1 MYNRILKR
9 PMFKMGGRS
18 YQAQGTG
25 ITSGLDTP
33 KRGLVDGPG
42 GYAGR
47 TLEEIAADKIKV
59 TEPRVSDG
67 MKVIRSFGEYANPYK
82 ADGTAKTSGEM
93 GYDQANRITSER
105 DADYSLEKAA
115 ELSVLENEEA
125 KILSDMERDAN
136 QTDKLEQ
143 ITAEANSKKFELEI
157 QLKQVDN
164 YYAGTLAQLEARLIQ
179 ATTEADKKI
188 VQDVID
194 QTKRKIAR
202 EKKDI
207 ASRKQPEMSLKNKI
221 DSLAIK
227 IYEASQKNASKL
239 KPGLTLAEAKEQA
252 TTFYTTKKA
261 SGGRVGYNMGTGM
274 DGAQP
279 MQASMNVE
287 ETISTPN
294 ETVIEDVS
302 MTDTAEKVPTIN
314 MPFPEFREKLPAEI
328 SDDIAE
334 LIYYNQDAFN
344 DFSEINDQSQ
354 VYEFNNK
361 YQVNLVLP
369 MNTEMV

>member
-9 PMFKMGGRS
+9 PMFNMGGRT

-179 ATTEADKKI
+179 ATTEADKEI
-188 VQDVID
+188 VQDAID
-194 QTKRKIAR
+194 QTKRKIAQ

-207 ASRKQPEMSLKNKI
+207 ASRKQPGLSLKEKI
-221 DSLAIK
+221 INLATKLLEADSKKGISSTMTIEDAMETATK
-227 IYEASQKNASKL
+227 IFTGK
-239 KPGLTLAEAKEQA
+239 A
-252 TTFYTTKKA
+252 T
-261 SGGRVGYNMGTGM
+261 GGRVGYNMGTGM
-274 DGAQP
+274 EGAQP
-279 MQASMNVE
+279 MQASMNMA

-294 ETVIEDVS
+294 ETITEDVS

-314 MPFPEFREKLPAEI
+314 MPYEEFRNKLPAEI
-328 SDDIAE
+328 SDDIAT
-334 LIYYNQDAFN
+334 LMYYNQDAFN
-344 DFSEINDQSQ
+344 DFAAITDQSS

>member
-18 YQAQGTG
+18 YSAQGTG

-47 TLEEIAADKIKV
+47 TLEEIETEKIKL

-67 MKVIRSFGEYANPYK
+67 AKVFRSFGEYANPYDSQGN
-82 ADGTAKTSGEM
+82 ALTSGQI
-93 GYDQANRITSER
+93 GKLQADRITAER
-105 DADYSLEKAA
+105 DEDYNLEKAA
-115 ELSVLENEEA
+115 ELSVLENDEA
-125 KILSDMERDAN
+125 QIRKDMDREADAI
-136 QTDKLEQ
+136 QKMKEIYAT
-143 ITAEANSKKFELEI
+143 ANSKKFEIEI

-164 YYAGTLAQLEARLIQ
+164 YYAGTLSALEARLKS

-188 VQDVID
+188 VEDAISQV
-194 QTKRKIAR
+194 KKKIAQ

-207 ASRKQPEMSLKNKI
+207 ASRKQPGKTMQERI
-221 DSLAIK
+221 IELAVS
-227 IYEASQKNASKL
+227 IYEAESK
-239 KPGLTLAEAKEQA
+239 KPGGGSTSIEDAMETA
-252 TTFYTTKKA
+252 TKIITGEKKA
-261 SGGRVGYNMGTGM
+261 KGGRVGYNMGTGM

-279 MQASMNVE
+279 MQASMNMA

-294 ETVIEDVS
+294 ETVTEDMS
-302 MTDTAEKVPTIN
+302 MTDTVEKIPTIN
-314 MPFPEFREKLPAEI
+314 MPYEEFREKLPAEI

>member
-9 PMFKMGGRS
+9 PMFNMGGRS

-33 KRGLVDGPG
+33 RRGLVQQPG
-42 GYAGR
+42 GYAGER
-47 TLEEIAADKIKV
+47 TLEEIAADKIAV
-59 TEPRVSDG
+59 TTPRVSDG

-93 GYDQANRITSER
+93 GFDQANRITAER

-143 ITAEANSKKFELEI
+143 ITAEANAKKFEIEI

-179 ATTEADKKI
+179 ATTEADKEI
-188 VQDVID
+188 VKDAIA
-194 QTKRKIAR
+194 QTKRKIAQ

-207 ASRKQPEMSLKNKI
+207 ASRKQPGLSMKENIINLATKLLEA
-221 DSLAIK
+221 DSKKGISSTMTIEDAMETATK
-227 IYEASQKNASKL
+227 IYT
-239 KPGLTLAEAKEQA
+239 G
-252 TTFYTTKKA
+252 KA
-261 SGGRVGYNMGTGM
+261 NGGRIGYLDGTGM
-274 DGAQP
+274 DGVQP
-279 MQASMNVE
+279 MQASMNME

-294 ETVIEDVS
+294 ETITEDMS
-302 MTDTAEKVPTIN
+302 MTDTAGKVPTIN
-314 MPFPEFREKLPAEI
+314 MPYEEFRDKLPGEI
-328 SDDIAE
+328 SDDIAT
-334 LIYYNQDAFN
+334 LMYYNQDAFN
-344 DFSEINDQSQ
+344 DFAAITDQSS

>member
-59 TEPRVSDG
+59 TEPRVSDN
-67 MKVIRSFGEYANPYK
+67 MKILRSFGEYADPYNERGE
-82 ADGTAKTSGEM
+82 ALTSGQL
-93 GYDQANRITSER
+93 GKRQADRITLER

-179 ATTEADKKI
+179 ATTEADKEI
-188 VQDVID
+188 VQDAID
-194 QTKRKIAR
+194 QTKRKIAQ

>member
-18 YQAQGTG
+18 YSAQGTG

-33 KRGLVDGPG
+33 KRGLVDSPG

-47 TLEEIAADKIKV
+47 TLEEIETEKIKL
-59 TEPRVSDG
+59 TEPRMSETDRII
-67 MKVIRSFGEYANPYK
+67 KSFGVYASPYK

-93 GYDQANRITSER
+93 GYEQAVGITEERDEQKNLEDLAALSNLEAEEAQIRKDLDR
-105 DADYSLEKAA
+105 DADQADAIEKI
-115 ELSVLENEEA
+115 
-125 KILSDMERDAN
+125 K
-136 QTDKLEQ
+136 
-143 ITAEANSKKFELEI
+143 AEAAAKKFEIEI
-157 QLKQVDN
+157 ELKQVDN
-164 YYAGTLAQLEARLIQ
+164 YYAGTLLELETRLKS

-188 VQDVID
+188 VEDAIKQV
-194 QTKRKIAR
+194 KRKIAQ

-207 ASRKQPEMSLKNKI
+207 ATRKQPGKTMKEQI
-221 DSLAIK
+221 IELAVS
-227 IYEASQKNASKL
+227 IYEAESK
-239 KPGLTLAEAKEQA
+239 KPGGGSTTIEDAMETAKKII
-252 TTFYTTKKA
+252 TGKA
-261 SGGRVGYNMGTGM
+261 KGGRVGYNIGTGM

-279 MQASMNVE
+279 MEASMNIE
-287 ETISTPN
+287 ETISKPN
-294 ETVIEDVS
+294 ETITEDIS
-302 MTDTAEKVPTIN
+302 MTDTAGKVPTIN
-314 MPFPEFREKLPAEI
+314 MPYAEFREKLPAEI

-334 LIYYNQDAFN
+334 LLYYNQDAFN
-344 DFSEINDQSQ
+344 DFAEINDQSQ